1 MAAYTSTTSGNFS
14 NTATWGGSGPPGNG
28 DSFNIAA
35 GTTVTYDITTAP
47 IDGFATNSTCQPGG
61 QLIMAANS
69 RMRMNGSFTSTG
81 SFDMTAANTIIW
93 LKGTTAN
100 DWRFDLRTATV
111 TTTATGT
118 SGQNTIVVGSSANLR
133 VGQKI
138 SGTGI
143 ASNARITNIS
153 NTTVTLSGNNSGTV
167 SGTMTI
173 GNRVDIT
180 GAEGSP
186 ITTLSAAVGA
196 GQFQQGFFA
205 VDSANNFAVG
215 DWIAVF
221 NRDYTDAD
229 VDRNDEGYLIH
240 DIATNNIY
248 VREFVGP
255 STTIQSV
262 PASNIIEV
270 ANAKIFRTWQRLI
283 FGTGANRNVVGI
295 TAIDTVNNRITLTAD
310 VTGTVIGTT
319 VYTTGPLTAKSIG
332 DKCRKCATTVS
343 EQAASSATTITL
355 TSVAGLAVGDE
366 VLIDS
371 LWPDNS
377 SYTDERP
384 EKRNITNISGNVITL
399 NQSLGYIAY
408 VGAFCVRSTRNSKIM
423 SDYEVTLTLS
433 SAQSLAAGAVLT
445 QAYSGARGVVK
456 TATTSSTTVVIQ
468 EVFGQWIT
476 GTTNSP
482 FISANGTA
490 LATNVTATAV
500 TISTTQGHHWFGFNL
515 SVDNTANQLP
525 VLTFRD
531 VEVGTFNNTGD
542 SQSRLWLRGFWS
554 SPANVYGGVAM
565 EGVTYT
571 RPNQGDNF
579 NYQATSITVRR
590 YLNDFTVRCCVSW
603 NTIRGLWFQEGYN
616 LINGAAYNN
625 YIARAEVDL
634 IRWEHMNNF
643 SGSRGNSHE
652 LAYNYLHR
660 ADDQALLLTAVRTA
674 GRGIHHNWCNVM
686 AGRAIQPEWTYSQA
700 VLFQNRFERYFE
712 PMGVSGANEH
722 NFIYNEFI
730 DGGNP
735 EDFYTDTGFQLYNQ
749 SVGFSAS
756 VVSLEHN
763 YELDAVVVFTISG
776 KRTWNI
782 TEQAWRTQFDDDAAV
797 QSGLAQVFYVP
808 PGATISVQGT
818 IKLVPGFNG
827 TAPKLEILDAVDR
840 FLAGSS
846 GPWIGDTP
854 LEGHVTSANF
864 ASNNTST
871 YQSLVV
877 SLPPKPWGR
886 TVTAGVIN
894 VAANAS
900 EGWYEKLLQVKYDS
914 PPSTP
919 LLLTGT
925 NSFGA
930 QVSTGSNSNFTTP
943 TTRLSG
949 GRLL

>member
-14 NTATWGGSGPPGNG
+14 SAATWGGSGPPVDG
-28 DSFNIAA
+28 DSFSIAA
-35 GTTVTYDITTAP
+35 GTTVTYDVTTAP
-47 IDGFATNSTCQPGG
+47 INGFATNSNCLPGG
-61 QLIMAANS
+61 QLIMSANS

-93 LKGTTAN
+93 LKGTTSN
-100 DWRFDLRTATV
+100 DFRWDMRTATV

-118 SGQNTIVVGSSANLR
+118 SGQNTIVVASSANLR
-133 VGQKI
+133 VGQKM

-143 ASNARITNIS
+143 GSNAMITNIAG
-153 NTTVTLSGNNSGTV
+153 TTVTLSVNNSATV

-173 GNRVDIT
+173 GNLVNIT

-186 ITTLSAAVGA
+186 ITTLSAAVGS

-205 VDSANNFAVG
+205 VDSAADFAEE

-221 NRDYTDAD
+221 KRDYTNCDT
-229 VDRNDEGYLIH
+229 DRNDEGYIIH
-240 DIATNNIY
+240 DIDTNDIY

-255 STTIQSV
+255 SSTIQSV
-262 PASNIIEV
+262 PAANIIEV
-270 ANAKIFRTWQRLI
+270 TNAKIFRTWQSLI

-295 TAIDTVNNRITLTAD
+295 TAIDTITNRITLAAD
-310 VTGTVIGTT
+310 VTGTVTGAT
-319 VYTTGPLTAKSIG
+319 VYTTGPLRAKNIG

-343 EQAASSATTITL
+343 VQAAASATTITL
-355 TSVAGLAVGDE
+355 ASVAGLAVGDE

-371 LWPDNS
+371 RWPDNT

-408 VGAFCVRSTRNSKIM
+408 EYAFVVRSTRDSKVM

-433 SAQSLAAGAVLT
+433 SAQSLAAGTLLT
-445 QAYSGARGVVK
+445 QAFSGAQGVVR

-476 GTTNSP
+476 GATNSP
-482 FISANGTA
+482 FISANGTP
-490 LATNVTATAV
+490 LVTNVTATAV
-500 TISTTQGHHWFGFNL
+500 SISTVQGHHWWGFNL
-515 SVDNTANQLP
+515 GIIFTANQLP

-531 VEVGTFNNTGD
+531 IQVGTFSNRG
-542 SQSRLWLRGFWS
+542 SEQSRLFIRGFWS
-554 SPANVYGGVAM
+554 SPSDVNGGVAM

-571 RPNQGDNF
+571 RPNQTDNF
-579 NYQATSITVRR
+579 NFQNSSINVRR
-590 YLNDFTVRCCVSW
+590 YLHDFTARCCVVW
-603 NTIRGLWFQEGYN
+603 NSIQGLWFHEGYN
-616 LINGAAYNN
+616 LANGAAYNN
-625 YIARAEVDL
+625 YSARSEVTL
-634 IRWEHMNNF
+634 LRWEHMNNF
-643 SGSRGNSHE
+643 SGSLGNSHE

-660 ADDQALLLTAVRTA
+660 ADDQAILLLTVRTA
-674 GRGIHHNWCNVM
+674 GRGIHHNWCNV
-686 AGRAIQPEWTYSQA
+686 AQARSLTTDVTYNQA
-700 VLFQNRFERYFE
+700 VLFQNRFERYFT
-712 PMGVSGANEH
+712 PIFCLGSNEH

-730 DGGNP
+730 DGNNP
-735 EDFYTDTGFQLYNQ
+735 EDFTIDSGFQRYNQ
-749 SVGFSAS
+749 SVTFTVSL
-756 VVSLEHN
+756 VSLEHN
-763 YELDAVVVFTISG
+763 YESDAVVVFIPNG

-782 TEQAWRTQFDDDAAV
+782 TEQAWRTQFDDDFDT

-808 PGATISVQGT
+808 AGVTISVQGT

-827 TAPKLEILDAVDR
+827 TAPKLEIRDAVDR
-840 FLAGSS
+840 FLAGSA
-846 GPWIGDTP
+846 GPWIGSTP
-854 LEGHVTSANF
+854 IQGHVANVNF
-864 ASNNTST
+864 AGNNTST
-871 YQSLVV
+871 YQSQTVT
-877 SLPPKPWGR
+877 LPPQLWGR
-886 TVTAGVIN
+886 TVTAGIIN

-914 PPSTP
+914 PPPAQS
-919 LLLTGT
+919 LLTGI

-930 QVSTGSNSNFTTP
+930 QVSTGSNFTTP
-943 TTRLSG
+943 VTRISG